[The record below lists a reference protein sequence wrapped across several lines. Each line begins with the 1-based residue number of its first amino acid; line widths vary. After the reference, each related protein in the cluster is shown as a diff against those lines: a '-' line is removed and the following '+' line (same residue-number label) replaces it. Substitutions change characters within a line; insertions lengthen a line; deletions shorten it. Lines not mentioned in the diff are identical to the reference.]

1 MPVYKFDVVAV
12 VRQRPLVFG
21 AVALAL
27 VAALWSFM
35 RLGGVPVE
43 THEVR
48 MAPLVQTVLVSGRM
62 ANQTRVFLGSIITGR
77 VKAVNAR
84 EGTKAKAGEV
94 LIALE
99 DSEQRA
105 ALAQAEAAFQSADA
119 RLAAQ
124 NKVQGPVAAQQL
136 AQARATAETSARERE
151 RSESLFKQGFIGQAR
166 LDEARRLADVALSQA
181 KAAEAQAEANLQGA
195 EVDAAIARRAE
206 AGATAALARARLA
219 QTRIVAPNDA
229 LVLERLAEPGQ
240 IVQPGARLMELS
252 IDGTVE
258 LIAQV
263 DEKFLGQLAPGQKA
277 SVVADAFPGKPF
289 AATVKS
295 VAPSV
300 DAQRGAVE
308 VKFALVAVP
317 EFLKN
322 DMTLSIEIETARRD
336 KALAIPGEAL
346 RRGNQVLVFDA
357 GRATARTVKTGL
369 RTLTAVE
376 VIEGLQAGER
386 VILDT
391 AVQADARVREAR
403 KRAENAQSYVPTDV
417 MKSFGRD

>member
-1 MPVYKFDVVAV
+1 
-12 VRQRPLVFG
+12 
-21 AVALAL
+21 
-27 VAALWSFM
+27 M

-62 ANQTRVFLGSIITGR
+62 ANQTRVFLGSTITGR